1 MAARRSGLGRG
12 LDALISDKVGTKN
25 VQTASESEKNT
36 KKKSGKNAKT
46 SKSKSAKKKDTSS
59 KILSVE
65 EGEKKDRSVDSAYN
79 KEETDHLTE
88 QKLENE
94 VSDHDPENAS
104 VIEENSEAEK
114 HESAEIEAD
123 TGKITTDYEENH
135 VIDEPDNSDDITE
148 NPADSSEKSHEF
160 AQYDSEENHMENTIS
175 SENTGDESVVE
186 MKISLVEP
194 NREQPRKTFNDETI
208 QELADSVRQYG
219 IIQPLLV
226 QKADG
231 YYQII
236 AGERRWRAARK
247 AGLKTVPVIIKDF
260 STQTAVEVSL
270 IENIQRE
277 DLNPMEE
284 AKAYERLVKDYDLTQ
299 EEVAEKVS
307 KNRSTVTNSMRLLKL
322 SSEVQNYVA
331 DGSVTEGHAR
341 ALLGISD
348 PEVQKQ
354 IADQIIQNHLNV
366 RETEK
371 IVRSLSVGKKR
382 KRSNQDAAREA
393 VLNSLSE
400 QLKNVFGTKVAIHQ
414 GRKNRGKI
422 EIEYYSEEEL
432 DRIFEMLSSVRG

>member
-12 LDALISDKVGTKN
+12 LDALISDKVGAKDA
-25 VQTASESEKNT
+25 QTSSEPV
-36 KKKSGKNAKT
+36 KT
-46 SKSKSAKKKDTSS
+46 AKKKTGKSTKSS
-59 KILSVE
+59 KNKAAKKKESNKVIAVE
-65 EGEKKDRSVDSAYN
+65 ELQENPAAVDDVYN
-79 KEETDHLTE
+79 KEENDSHNDVQNLSTESVDTLQSAENEENPQITE
-88 QKLENE
+88 QKADEI
-94 VSDHDPENAS
+94 PINA
-104 VIEENSEAEK
+104 E
-114 HESAEIEAD
+114 D
-123 TGKITTDYEENH
+123 NH
-135 VIDEPDNSDDITE
+135 VLMNE
-148 NPADSSEKSHEF
+148 SEQTNAE
-160 AQYDSEENHMENTIS
+160 SEENEPQVDTAADFQNHVVNMETTFS
-175 SENTGDESVVE
+175 KSESNHESVVE

-208 QELADSVRQYG
+208 EELADSVRQYG

-284 AKAYERLVKDYDLTQ
+284 AKAYERLVEDYSLTQ

-307 KNRSTVTNSMRLLKL
+307 KNRSTVANSMRLLKL
-322 SSEVQNYVA
+322 SPEVQGYVA

-366 RETEK
+366 REAEK

-382 KRSNQDAAREA
+382 KRSEKDSTREA

-432 DRIFEMLSSVRG
+432 DRIFELLSSIRGTGEDE

>member
-88 QKLENE
+88 QERENA
-94 VSDHDPENAS
+94 VSDHDPEKTYF
-104 VIEENSEAEK
+104 VVETSEAGNQ
-114 HESAEIEAD
+114 ESAGSERD
-123 TGKITTDYEENH
+123 NEENH
-135 VIDEPDNSDDITE
+135 VIDDPDNSDDITE
-148 NPADSSEKSHEF
+148 NPADSSEKSHEI
-160 AQYDSEENHMENTIS
+160 AQYNSEENHMENTVS
-175 SENTGDESVVE
+175 SETTGDESVVE